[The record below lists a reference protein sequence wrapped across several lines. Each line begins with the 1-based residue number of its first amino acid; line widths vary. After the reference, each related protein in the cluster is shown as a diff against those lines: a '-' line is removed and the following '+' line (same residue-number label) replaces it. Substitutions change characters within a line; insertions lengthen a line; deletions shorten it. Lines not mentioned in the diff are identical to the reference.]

1 MHDSGQR
8 LNNTAITNK
17 QLSSNG
23 MAVFLLKKLKHS
35 INKKNC
41 LITIIL
47 FACNLFQGSGIFI
60 SPKGVLLGTGSV
72 GLCLVAWGVSAAI
85 SFGGKRNKLRFL
97 TFKSD

>member
-47 FACNLFQGSGIFI
+47 FACYFI
-60 SPKGVLLGTGSV
+60 SRVGYLHFPKRSVTGDWIRGPVFSGLGSV
-72 GLCLVAWGVSAAI
+72 SSHLIRW
-85 SFGGKRNKLRFL
+85 
-97 TFKSD
+97 